1 MANGLFQEKRTKA
14 VRAKVRKKKKKFVT
28 VLALTMAV

>member
-14 VRAKVRKKKKKFVT
+14 ARTKVRKKKRTFVT
-28 VLALTMAV
+28 LLALTMAV